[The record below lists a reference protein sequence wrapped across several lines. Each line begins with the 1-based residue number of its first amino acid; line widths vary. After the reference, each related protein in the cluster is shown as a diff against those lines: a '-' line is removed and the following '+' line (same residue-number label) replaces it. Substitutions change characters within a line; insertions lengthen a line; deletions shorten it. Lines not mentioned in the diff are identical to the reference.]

1 MSACDKLLDQ
11 NGSAPTSGVHGKN
24 APVEVRFVPKAA
36 GESFPLHQLPGVLDK
51 SDKDDDVDDLD
62 RHTWSRK
69 VEYVLTTIGFCVGM
83 GNVLRF
89 PYICIRNGGG
99 AFLLPYFLCLVLC
112 GLPLFFL
119 EVGLG
124 QFLSR
129 GALHVWSICPLFK
142 GIGITMNILS
152 LLSAWY
158 FSIIISL
165 TLVYAFHSF
174 KSPLPWTLCGQS
186 WNSKFCVPS
195 GGLAHVDSNF
205 TSGSLDGHL
214 LEANT
219 TVNASG
225 TISSTREFWLNNV
238 LQISSGFEEM
248 GGLPWHTTLALFLA
262 VAAMFACIIQG
273 VHSVGKVVYVT
284 ATVPYILLTLLIIQG
299 ALLPGAIDGVKFYIW
314 PDFWKLT
321 QIQTWVEACIQVF
334 SSLGPAYGGLITMAS
349 YNKFKN
355 NCMRDAIVLS
365 FVCEGTSIFA
375 GFAIFTV
382 LGHMAHTL
390 NVTVSTFTSAGPGL
404 AFVVYPEAISY
415 LPVPQLWGVLFFV
428 MLFTVALDSQFTLVE
443 TVLTSLQD
451 YWPRFMNKWNIPIK
465 VSCGVVFFLMC
476 LPFAARGGMYL
487 FQLIDWYFSVFTVL
501 MVGILECVVVA
512 WIYGA
517 DRFLDD
523 LTLMLSRRPP
533 YLFVVLW
540 RFVTPLLLLGLLIT
554 TLLIYRPPSY
564 EGYEYGAGAVAF
576 GWIVASVTFVP
587 VPVYAI
593 YILCKTEGSFLQR
606 LKTACR
612 PSAAWRPGDH
622 AMALMYTHD
631 TQQASICSFRCP
643 WSRA

>member
-1 MSACDKLLDQ
+1 MSASDQ
-11 NGSAPTSGVHGKN
+11 LIDHNGSTPRNGVHGKHDPAETKFLPRQLVDSVQN
-24 APVEVRFVPKAA
+24 PHLVGQEEKA
-36 GESFPLHQLPGVLDK
+36 GKHG
-51 SDKDDDVDDLD
+51 DDVLG
-62 RHTWSRK
+62 RQTWARK

-129 GALHVWSICPLFK
+129 GALHVWNICPLFK

-174 KSPLPWTLCGQS
+174 KSPLPWTVCGQS
-186 WNSKFCVPS
+186 WNSEFCIPS
-195 GGLAHVDSNF
+195 GGGGGG
-205 TSGSLDGHL
+205 GSEATNVTNSSLGQL
-214 LEANT
+214 LNWNMT
-219 TVNASG
+219 INGSRTV
-225 TISSTREFWLNNV
+225 SSSREFWLNNV
-238 LQISSGFEEM
+238 LQLSSGFEDM
-248 GGLPWHTTLALFLA
+248 GGLPWHTSLALFLA

-299 ALLPGAIDGVKFYIW
+299 ATLPGAIDGVLFYIW

-321 QIQTWVEACIQVF
+321 HIQTWVEACIQVF

-349 YNKFKN
+349 YNKFNN
-355 NCMRDAIVLS
+355 NCMRDAIILS

-415 LPVPQLWGVLFFV
+415 LPVPQLWGILFFV

-443 TVLTSLQD
+443 TVLTTFQD
-451 YWPRFMNKWNIPIK
+451 YWPRFMNKWNILIK
-465 VSCGVVFFLMC
+465 LVCGVIFFLMC
-476 LPFAARGGMYL
+476 LPFAAR
-487 FQLIDWYFSVFTVL
+487 
-501 MVGILECVVVA
+501 
-512 WIYGA
+512 
-517 DRFLDD
+517 
-523 LTLMLSRRPP
+523 
-533 YLFVVLW
+533 
-540 RFVTPLLLLGLLIT
+540 
-554 TLLIYRPPSY
+554 
-564 EGYEYGAGAVAF
+564 
-576 GWIVASVTFVP
+576 
-587 VPVYAI
+587 
-593 YILCKTEGSFLQR
+593 
-606 LKTACR
+606 
-612 PSAAWRPGDH
+612 
-622 AMALMYTHD
+622 
-631 TQQASICSFRCP
+631 
-643 WSRA
+643 